1 MMKPRLRKAPYPVLH
16 AGLFVTGAH
25 RIQQGFLQLDLTL
38 LKIYFLV

>member
-1 MMKPRLRKAPYPVLH
+1 MMKPRLPRAPSPDLP

-25 RIQQGFLQLDLTL
+25 HTQQGSLQLDLTR